1 MGKRKQREEERA
13 RHKEGRKILE
23 EKSTDEIYTTVYDS
37 FREIIGEELEGDI
50 DISLGNRSP
59 GSHVITCKPSVKKDR
74 WTLIGKDGVTAT
86 EASKRASEKLG
97 VANIFIKIIKE

>member
-1 MGKRKQREEERA
+1 MEKRKQREEEKRA
-13 RHKEGRKILE
+13 RHEEGWKILE

-50 DISLGNRSP
+50 DISLGNRSSP
-59 GSHVITCKPSVKKDR
+59 GNFVITCKPSVKKDK

-97 VANIFIKIIKE
+97 VANIFIKII